1 MRLECASLAGRG
13 LGLHHRDV
21 HVVPVDLRAAQRQ
34 RGNVVVLNKING
46 FVQVWE
52 QARVL
57 VQIFQRIVQHKYP
70 LFF

>member
-1 MRLECASLAGRG
+1 MR
-13 LGLHHRDV
+13 
-21 HVVPVDLRAAQRQ
+21 VDLRAAQRQ

-52 QARVL
+52 QAGVL